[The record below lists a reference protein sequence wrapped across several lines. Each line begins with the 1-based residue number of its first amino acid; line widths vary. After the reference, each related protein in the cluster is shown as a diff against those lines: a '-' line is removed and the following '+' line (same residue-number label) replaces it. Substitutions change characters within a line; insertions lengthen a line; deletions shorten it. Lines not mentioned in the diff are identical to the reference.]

1 MVFDQ
6 GRPGASTPAIV
17 ALQSTMTLRPDPPA
31 SLRRDSRIALYS
43 IVGFWSFYFL
53 INSVRSLV
61 LQDPDQVE
69 NLGNRVVVASLSMV
83 ITGIVYLF
91 IRRSSAASMR
101 RSMVTG
107 AILALPAAI
116 AYSTLN
122 WLVFE
127 RMPHH
132 HYAYGPAHPTHVEA
146 PPQAPVGTSNMPAPP
161 APPAPPVPPETLN
174 VGHTAWEEE
183 VTPVKAIAEN
193 AASGYFFFVA
203 WASLFLSLRYA
214 GEVRVLERRSA
225 ELRAAAQ
232 YAELRALRYQVNPHF
247 LFNTLNSL
255 SSLILTGKREQAER
269 MILNLATF
277 FRTSLSG
284 DPTEDVSLADEIAL
298 QRLYLDIEAVR
309 FPDRLLVEVDLP
321 EALAAAQVPGLIL
334 QPLVENAVKH
344 GVSRTIR
351 PVTIAISARERDE
364 RLVLTVENSTAA
376 GPCEQPLAQGT
387 GVGLRNVRD
396 RLTARFGDDARCQW
410 RAPAPG
416 RFAVE
421 LTMPIVRHG
430 R

>member
-1 MVFDQ
+1 
-6 GRPGASTPAIV
+6 
-17 ALQSTMTLRPDPPA
+17 MTLPQDPPA
-31 SLRRDSRIALYS
+31 ALRRDSRIALYS

-61 LQDPDQVE
+61 LQDPHQVE

-83 ITGIVYLF
+83 ITGMVYVF

-101 RSMVTG
+101 RSMVT
-107 AILALPAAI
+107 AAVLALPAAI

-127 RMPHH
+127 GTPH
-132 HYAYGPAHPTHVEA
+132 PAHHWMSAPAHSPP
-146 PPQAPVGTSNMPAPP
+146 PPQAPSGALDIPAPP
-161 APPAPPVPPETLN
+161 APPPPPETLN
-174 VGHTAWEEE
+174 VGHTAMEDEL
-183 VTPVKAIAEN
+183 TPVKAIGEN
-193 AASGYFFFVA
+193 SASGYFFFVA
-203 WASLFLSLRYA
+203 WAALFLSLRYA

-255 SSLILTGKREQAER
+255 SSLILTDKRAQAER

-284 DPTEDVSLADEIAL
+284 DPTEDVSLAEEIAL

-309 FPDRLLVEVDLP
+309 FPDRLVVEIDLP
-321 EALAAAQVPGLIL
+321 ETLATAQVPGLIL

-344 GVSRTIR
+344 GVSRTVR
-351 PVTIAISARERDE
+351 PVTISIRARERDDQ
-364 RLVLTVENSTAA
+364 LVLTVENTAA
-376 GPCEQPLAQGT
+376 VGPCEHGVVDGT
-387 GVGLRNVRD
+387 GVGLRNVCD
-396 RLTARFGDDARCQW
+396 RLIARFGDEAKCRW
-410 RAPAPG
+410 GAPSPG
-416 RFAVE
+416 SFEVE
-421 LTMPIVRHG
+421 LTMPIIRHG